1 MQERGYSLTTVSTIV
16 ERLERKMFM
25 RRSILVKI
33 LVGII
38 VPVVLCFCI
47 FLLTMF
53 NLIKSDIESSTAA
66 ELTANSKQAAFQVQ
80 NFFTKY
86 TQISETVSAQPKFE
100 HFFKTTMPGTSILQ
114 AAGFEEIKATLVRA
128 AALDS
133 ENILACWIADFD
145 SSQLTQSDDYTS
157 GADWDVTTRSWYKE
171 ITKEKHTILTA
182 PYVDTA
188 SGEMIVSAVSP
199 VYDSASGQMIG
210 VVGIDLKLTQLGE
223 VMEGYKLGETGFFVF
238 VASDG
243 SVVYD
248 NNEENILKNVT
259 EIGLSSEAI
268 VSYESQKEGYIEYTR
283 DKENI
288 FGYYSLIGN
297 TGWSVLSSLPE
308 AEFYGDY
315 NKLRTV
321 AISLFAIILLVLT
334 VVIVVISSGIIRP
347 LKRLSVSANEI
358 ADGNLEIDVNVN
370 SSDETGQVAQGL
382 SRTVVRLKDYIKY
395 IDEVSSVLDE
405 IAEGNIVFELRQ
417 DYVGE
422 FSKIKVALLKI
433 QTKFTQTL
441 SEIAVAAEQVSSGS
455 DQLASGAQ
463 QLSQGA
469 MQQAS
474 SVEELSATI
483 MDISHDIAK
492 NADNAKLANEISVE
506 SSNEVEYGNKQM
518 THMISAMEEIRSASN
533 QINNIIKA
541 IDDIAFQTNI
551 LALNAA
557 VEAARA
563 GAAGKGFAV
572 VADEVRNLAGKSAE
586 AAKNTTNLIET
597 AIAAVENGTKIVDE
611 TAQSLG
617 KIVESAKRSTVV
629 INEISDATA
638 NQSASINQVTVGVNQ
653 ISEVVQTN
661 SATAEETAAASEE
674 LSGQANL
681 LKELIEQFK
690 LR

>member
-1 MQERGYSLTTVSTIV
+1 
-16 ERLERKMFM
+16 
-25 RRSILVKI
+25 
-33 LVGII
+33 
-38 VPVVLCFCI
+38 
-47 FLLTMF
+47 MF
-53 NLIKSDIESSTAA
+53 NLIKSDTESSTVA
-66 ELTANSKQAAFQVQ
+66 EVTANSKQAAFQVQ

-86 TQISETVSAQPKFE
+86 TQISETVSSQPKFE
-100 HFFKTTMPGTSILQ
+100 HFFRATMPGTSILQ
-114 AAGFEEIKATLVRA
+114 ASGFEEIKGTLVRA

-157 GADWDVTTRSWYKE
+157 GSDWDVTTRSWYKE
-171 ITKEKHTILTA
+171 ITKLNHTILTA

-199 VYDSASGQMIG
+199 VNDSTTGRMIG
-210 VVGIDLKLTQLGE
+210 VVGIDLKLTQLGK
-223 VMEGYKLGETGFFVF
+223 VMEGYKLGKTGFYVF

-248 NNEENILKNVT
+248 KNEENILKNVT

-268 VSYESQKEGYIEYTR
+268 MSYDSQKEGYIEYTR
-283 DKENI
+283 DEENI

-308 AEFYGDY
+308 AEFYEDY
-315 NKLRTV
+315 NTLRTV
-321 AISLFAIILLVLT
+321 AISLFAIILVVLS
-334 VVIVVISSGIIRP
+334 VVIVVISSGIVRP
-347 LKRLSVSANEI
+347 LKRLSVSANQI
-358 ADGNLEIDVNVN
+358 ADGNLEIEVNVK
-370 SSDETGQVAQGL
+370 SLDETGQVAQGL
-382 SRTVVRLKDYIKY
+382 TRTVVRLKDYIKY
-395 IDEVSSVLDE
+395 INEVSSVLDE
-405 IAEGNIVFELRQ
+405 IAEGNMIFELHQ

-441 SEIAVAAEQVSSGS
+441 SEIAVAADQVSTGS

-463 QLSQGA
+463 NLSQGA
-469 MQQAS
+469 MHQSS

-483 MDISHDIAK
+483 MDISHDISK
-492 NADNAKLANEISVE
+492 NADNTKLANEISVE
-506 SSNEVEYGNKQM
+506 SANEVEHGNQQM
-518 THMISAMEEIRSASN
+518 TYMISAMEEIRSASN
-533 QINNIIKA
+533 QISNIIKA

-563 GAAGKGFAV
+563 GTAGKGFAV

-586 AAKNTTNLIET
+586 AAKNTTDLIET
-597 AIAAVENGTKIVDE
+597 AIAAVENGTKIVNE

-617 KIVESAKRSTVV
+617 KIVESAKRSNVV
-629 INEISDATA
+629 INEISHATE
-638 NQSASINQVTVGVNQ
+638 NQSVSINQVTEGVSQ
-653 ISEVVQTN
+653 ISVVVQTN

-674 LSGQANL
+674 LSSQANL
-681 LKELIEQFK
+681 LKELIGQFR

>member
-1 MQERGYSLTTVSTIV
+1 
-16 ERLERKMFM
+16 M
-25 RRSILVKI
+25 RRRILVKI

-47 FLLTMF
+47 FLLTVF
-53 NLIKSDIESSTAA
+53 NLIKSNTESSTAA
-66 ELTANSKQAAFQVQ
+66 ELTANSKQAAYQVQ

-86 TQISETVSAQPKFE
+86 TQISETMSAQPMFE
-100 HFFKTTMPGTSILQ
+100 QFFKTTTQGTPILQ
-114 AAGFEEIKATLVRA
+114 ASGFQDIKAAMVSV
-128 AALDS
+128 AALDT

-157 GADWDVTTRSWYKE
+157 GADWDVTSRGWYKT
-171 ITKEKHTILTA
+171 ITKQNHTILTA

-188 SGEMIVSAVSP
+188 SGGMIVSAVSP

-223 VMEGYKLGETGFFVF
+223 VMKEYRLGETGFFVF

-248 NNEENILKNVT
+248 KNEENILKNIT

-268 VSYESQKEGYIEYTR
+268 TAYESQKEGYIEYTR
-283 DKENI
+283 DEENI
-288 FGYYSLIGN
+288 YGYYSIIGN
-297 TGWSVLSSLPE
+297 IGWSVLSSLPE
-308 AEFYGDY
+308 AEFYQGY
-315 NKLRTV
+315 NKIKTV
-321 AISLFAIILLVLT
+321 AYSLFVAILLVLSA
-334 VVIVVISSGIIRP
+334 VIVVISSGIIRP

-358 ADGNLEIDVNVN
+358 ADGNLDVEVNVK
-370 SSDETGQVAQGL
+370 SVDEIGQVAQGL
-382 SRTVVRLKDYIKY
+382 TRTVVRLKDYIQY
-395 IDEVSSVLDE
+395 IDEISSVLGE
-405 IAEGNIVFELRQ
+405 IAEGNIVFELHQ

-422 FSKIKVALLKI
+422 FSKIKVALQKI

-441 SEIAVAAEQVSSGS
+441 SEIAAAADQVSAGS
-455 DQLASGAQ
+455 NQLAGGAQ

-469 MQQAS
+469 VQQAS

-492 NADNAKLANEISVE
+492 NADNAKLANEISLE
-506 SSNEVEYGNKQM
+506 SLQEVEYGNQQM
-518 THMISAMEEIRSASN
+518 TYMISAMDEIRNASN
-533 QINNIIKA
+533 QIHNIIKA

-563 GAAGKGFAV
+563 GTAGKGFAV

-586 AAKNTTNLIET
+586 AAKTTTNLIET
-597 AIAAVENGTKIVDE
+597 AITAVENGTKIVDE
-611 TAQSLG
+611 TAKSLG
-617 KIVESAKRSTVV
+617 KIVESAKRSTAV

-638 NQSASINQVTVGVNQ
+638 NQSDSVNQVSTGVSQ
-653 ISEVVQTN
+653 ISDVVQTN

-674 LSGQANL
+674 LSSQANL
-681 LKELIEQFK
+681 LKELIGQFRLK
-690 LR
+690 